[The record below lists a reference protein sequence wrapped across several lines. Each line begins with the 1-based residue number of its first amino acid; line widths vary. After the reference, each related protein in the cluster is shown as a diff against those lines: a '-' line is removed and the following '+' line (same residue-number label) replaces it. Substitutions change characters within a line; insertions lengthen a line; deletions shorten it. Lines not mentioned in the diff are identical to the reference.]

1 MSSKFS
7 AWLLALMTAVA
18 VSGCGG
24 GGGGSDAAGDDA
36 ALEAERLRG
45 SSSYSLS
52 VALTGTGKVSSA
64 PSGVNCTATCTSALS
79 RNATY
84 TLTATP
90 GAGYTFTGW
99 GGACTGTS
107 TCSVT
112 MSSAKS
118 VTAVFTS
125 STAPINQTVG
135 GLPTDNQTLSVTVAG
150 TGSVVSSGVINC
162 SSGTCS
168 SSVASNT
175 PVTLTATPSTGW
187 KFSAW
192 SGSCSGSSATC
203 SVPMSGAT
211 AVTATFVVDTAS
223 AGCNITRSSVSGSYT
238 VASSHPKVLF
248 NHAQTLSCL
257 QGMAAA
263 NTQEYKRLKSFVD
276 SEVSGGVNAQTNY
289 GFANWLPAMFY
300 KITGNTTYRDF
311 AIARVGKLVNENMT
325 EINAGRVPGV
335 AYDSFLYVGEVMSDV
350 ALVYD
355 WAFDGLTSAQKTQ
368 WIDFMNQTLNNVWNH
383 SSGSWGGVAW
393 TWSGWATD
401 DPFNNYHYS
410 FMEATALV
418 GLATSGENPKAQ
430 TWLTMFRNTKFAN
443 SLVPRFN
450 AQLTGGGSIEGTNY
464 GVSLKRLFRL
474 YDWWERSTGERIA
487 DLTPQTRNSINWM
500 VHQIT
505 PDTKYLVSHGDQ
517 SRDHAAPFFDY
528 NREYLLAAMSL
539 YPQDR
544 VSATANLMLKGS
556 TLPAM
561 SANFEAVWD
570 FLYKAPTLPSANLTD
585 LSTAWYGAGTGSVF
599 MRSAWADPTAT
610 FAAVQCGEQ
619 FESHQ
624 HQEQGSFQIFR
635 GEWLAPTGNR
645 FSRSGLQGSV
655 QSKNNSHFVDGSG
668 AVQQIGLDYV
678 SGKCSMAAVSHG
690 SDYTYASMKM
700 TPVYN
705 GHPSVAK
712 HEREFIFIRPS
723 TFVVF
728 DRVVAKSTSTKRV
741 WSLNLPKAP
750 ASISGDR
757 LTFVGEKSNR
767 MDVHRVAPSGLS
779 YQVTPFEFASTDLDT
794 NCCTA
799 ATHIDVVDS
808 SASTTTYFLH
818 VIGTG
823 GNATSSSVASTTS
836 SPATGMTGTQ
846 INLTDGRVVTVRF
859 NNATTGGTIEIR
871 NASGSVTRSESLATT
886 VTAPS
891 DFVN

>member
-7 AWLLALMTAVA
+7 AWLLTLMTAVA

-24 GGGGSDAAGDDA
+24 GGGGGSDAATDES
-36 ALEAERLRG
+36 LEAERLRRASG
-45 SSSYSLS
+45 Y
-52 VALTGTGKVSSA
+52 ALNLTMTGTGTVASS
-64 PSGVNCTATCTSALS
+64 PSGVSCSATCSNTLT
-79 RNATY
+79 RGATY

-90 GAGYTFTGW
+90 AAGYTFTGW
-99 GGACTGTS
+99 GGACSGTS

-112 MSSAKS
+112 MSSAQS
-118 VTAVFTS
+118 VTATFTS
-125 STAPINQTVG
+125 STAPINQVVTAPPSSN
-135 GLPTDNQTLSVTVAG
+135 LTLNVTIAG
-150 TGSVVSSGVINC
+150 TGSVVSSGAISC

-168 SSVASNT
+168 ASVASNT
-175 PVTLTATPSTGW
+175 PLTLTATPSTGW

-192 SGSCSGSSATC
+192 SGGCSGSSASC
-203 SVPMSGAT
+203 SVPMSQAT
-211 AVTATFVVDTAS
+211 SVTATFVVDTAS
-223 AGCNITRSSVSGSYT
+223 AGCNITRSSVTGSYT

-263 NTQEYKRLKSFVD
+263 NTQEYKRLKSIVD
-276 SEVSGGVNAQTNY
+276 SEVAGGVNTKTNY
-289 GFANWLPAMFY
+289 NFTNWLPAMFY

-311 AIARVGKLVNENMT
+311 AIARVNKLVTENMT

-355 WAFDGLTSAQKTQ
+355 WAFDGLTSTQKTQ
-368 WIDFMNQTLNNVWNH
+368 WIDFMNQTLHNVWNPN
-383 SSGSWGGVAW
+383 SASWGGVAW
-393 TWSGWATD
+393 SWSGWATD

-418 GLATSGENPKAQ
+418 GLATSGENAKAS
-430 TWLTMFRNTKFAN
+430 TWLTMFRNTKLAN

-450 AQLTGGGSIEGTNY
+450 AQLGGGGSIEGTNY

-487 DLTPQTRNSINWM
+487 DLTPQTRNSLNWM
-500 VHQIT
+500 VHQVT
-505 PDTKYLVSHGDQ
+505 PDTKFLVSHGDQ
-517 SRDHAAPFFDY
+517 SRDHSAPFFDY

-544 VSATANLMLKGS
+544 LSAAANLMLQGS
-556 TLPAM
+556 SLPAM
-561 SANFEAVWD
+561 SLSFQAVWD

-585 LSTAWYGAGTGSVF
+585 LSTAWYGVGTGGLF

-619 FESHQ
+619 FQSHQ
-624 HQEQGSFQIFR
+624 HYEQGSFQIYR
-635 GEWLAPTGNR
+635 GEWLAPSGNR
-645 FSRSGLQGSV
+645 FSRSGLQSGV
-655 QSKNNSHFVDGSG
+655 QSKNNAHFVNGST
-668 AVQQIGLDYV
+668 AVQQVGTDWITGN
-678 SGKCSMAAVSHG
+678 CNMAALSH
-690 SDYTYASMKM
+690 SNDYTYASMKM

-741 WSLNLPKAP
+741 WALNLPKA
-750 ASISGDR
+750 ASVNGDR
-757 LTFVGEKSNR
+757 LTFVGDKSNR

-779 YQVTPFEFASTDLDT
+779 FQETPFEFSSTDLDT

-799 ATHIDVVDS
+799 AKHYEVVDS
-808 SASTTTYFLH
+808 SANTATYFLH

-823 GNATSSSVASTTS
+823 GNATSSSVTSTTA

-846 INLTDGRVVTVRF
+846 ITLTDGRVVTVRF
-859 NNATTGGTIEIR
+859 NNTTTGGTIEIR
-871 NASGSVTRSESLATT
+871 NASGTVTRSESLATT
-886 VTAPS
+886 VTTPS
-891 DFVN
+891 DFAN